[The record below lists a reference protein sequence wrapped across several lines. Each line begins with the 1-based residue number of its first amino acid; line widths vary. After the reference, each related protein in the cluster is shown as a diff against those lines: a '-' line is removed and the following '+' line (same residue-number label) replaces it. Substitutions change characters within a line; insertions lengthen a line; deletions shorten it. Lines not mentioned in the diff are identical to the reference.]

1 MNQGLLAVLAF
12 IGAVA
17 ALFVVVLAALGTYDA
32 VSGSDVRDDMGDMMD
47 SMDGMMSSGGPQ
59 TTGSASGRGEVKIE
73 SFRFQPTTLN
83 VTRGT
88 VVVWTNDDSA
98 PHTATAKEGSFDT
111 GRLDK
116 GESGQVTFD
125 MPGTFDYTCSFHSRM
140 NGRVVVGP

>member
-140 NGRVVVGP
+140 NGRV